1 MHCYQC
7 TLVCSAKLHVMC
19 TGASAME
26 MKTEADSD
34 DVMEC
39 LFAHY
44 RTSAKLQHGMQLA
57 HHLTLLT
64 HPLARHLSLLTHPR
78 ISAV

>member
-1 MHCYQC
+1 
-7 TLVCSAKLHVMC
+7 MC
-19 TGASAME
+19 TGASAMK

-39 LFAHY
+39 LFAPY
-44 RTSAKLQHGMQLA
+44 RTSAELQHGI
-57 HHLTLLT
+57 H
-64 HPLARHLSLLTHPR
+64 LARHLSLLTQPR

>member
-1 MHCYQC
+1 
-7 TLVCSAKLHVMC
+7 MC

-26 MKTEADSD
+26 IKVEAESD

-44 RTSAKLQHGMQLA
+44 RTSAELQHGTQLA
-57 HHLTLLT
+57 H
-64 HPLARHLSLLTHPR
+64 HLSLLTHPLAHHLSLLTHPH

>member
-1 MHCYQC
+1 
-7 TLVCSAKLHVMC
+7 MC

-26 MKTEADSD
+26 MKMEADSD

-39 LFAHY
+39 LFPHY
-44 RTSAKLQHGMQLA
+44 RTSAEPQNGIQLA
-57 HHLTLLT
+57 HHLRLLT
-64 HPLARHLSLLTHPR
+64 HPLARHLSLLPHPR

>member
-1 MHCYQC
+1 M
-7 TLVCSAKLHVMC
+7 
-19 TGASAME
+19 
-26 MKTEADSD
+26 EADSD

-44 RTSAKLQHGMQLA
+44 RTSAELQHGIQLA
-57 HHLTLLT
+57 HHLRLLT
-64 HPLARHLSLLTHPR
+64 HTR

>member
-1 MHCYQC
+1 
-7 TLVCSAKLHVMC
+7 MC

-34 DVMEC
+34 DVMER

-44 RTSAKLQHGMQLA
+44 RTSSELQRGMQLA
-57 HHLTLLT
+57 HHLSLLT
-64 HPLARHLSLLTHPR
+64 HPLAHHLSLLTHPR
-78 ISAV
+78 TSAV

>member
-7 TLVCSAKLHVMC
+7 TFVCSAKLHVMC
-19 TGASAME
+19 TGASAVE
-26 MKTEADSD
+26 MKMEADSD

-39 LFAHY
+39 LFAPY
-44 RTSAKLQHGMQLA
+44 RTSAELQHGIQ
-57 HHLTLLT
+57 
-64 HPLARHLSLLTHPR
+64 LARHLSLLTHPLAHHLSLLTHTR